1 MEEILLDILE
11 ELRVRPGVQRLSD
24 KRTQAIVRAHNAGLD
39 AENHFAKKQLLPYYL
54 RVKSESA
61 EKWREWQIDDALE
74 KRLLSTLQVK
84 PRRTASGVATI
95 SVITKPHACNSA
107 CFYCPNDIRM
117 PKSYLHKE
125 PACQRAERSYFD
137 PYLQVVARA
146 RALHEMGH
154 NIEKIELIV
163 LGGTWCDYPLSYQIW
178 FAKELFFACNEI
190 ERELE
195 GASGKADERK
205 IFYED
210 CGVLKDNDALE
221 AQTRKLQEK
230 VNAGIITYNDAVN
243 QLYGES
249 GAWAQVSATQS
260 AALDE
265 LIAEQQKN
273 ETAKNRVVGFV
284 VETRPST
291 INAQKLSVLRALGCT
306 KVQMGI
312 QSMNEQVLSAC
323 NRSTTVPD
331 VERALSLARLFG
343 FKLHTHFMLN
353 LIGATPQDDKQD
365 YLNFINNPATTPDEV
380 KLYPCA
386 LVEGTKLCDFYKGGD
401 WRPYTE
407 DELIDVLSFD
417 VMNTPPYCRISRM
430 IRDISSCD
438 ILVGNKKTNLR
449 QMVDNYLEKGR
460 GEKEDRALEG
470 GTKKGFSQE
479 SGLQKCAAQVQE
491 IRQREISTLDINLDS
506 LEIDDVTYETS
517 VSTEH
522 FLQWVTPDNHIAGFL
537 RLSLPKREALT
548 KINAE
553 LQSCATQTYA
563 THKQNAPTEESTA
576 HSPEQITHAAEA
588 RCAQSC
594 AKALAPNCA
603 MIREVHIYGRAANIG
618 ASVQG
623 AQHTGLGRALIL
635 RAQDIAKS
643 AGYERINV
651 ISSVGTREYYEHLGF
666 HTMGAYQQK
675 LL

>member
-1 MEEILLDILE
+1 MLDILE
-11 ELRVRPGVQRLSD
+11 ELRARPGVQRLSD
-24 KRTQAIVRAHNAGLD
+24 KRTQAIVRAHNAGLN
-39 AENHFAKKQLLPYYL
+39 AERHFAKKQLLPYYL
-54 RVKSESA
+54 HVKSESV

-137 PYLQVVARA
+137 PYLQVIARA

-163 LGGTWCDYPLSYQIW
+163 LGGTWCDYPLDYQIW
-178 FAKELFFACNEI
+178 FARELFFACNEI

-195 GASGKADERK
+195 GASRKADER
-205 IFYED
+205 INFYED

-221 AQTRKLQEK
+221 AQTRELQEK
-230 VNAGIITYNDAVN
+230 VNAGIISYNEAIN
-243 QLYGES
+243 QLYGKS
-249 GAWAQVSATQS
+249 SAWAQVNATQS

-265 LIAEQQKN
+265 LIAEQHKN

-312 QSMNEQVLSAC
+312 QSMNEAVLSAC
-323 NRSTTVPD
+323 NRNTTTSD

-353 LIGATPQDDKQD
+353 LIGATPKSDRQD

-417 VMNTPPYCRISRM
+417 VVNTPPYCRISRM

-460 GEKEDRALEG
+460 GDEEGNTQEG
-470 GTKKGFSQE
+470 G
-479 SGLQKCAAQVQE
+479 AQIQE
-491 IRQREISTLDINLDS
+491 IRQREISTHDIDLDS
-506 LEIDDVTYETS
+506 LEICDVTYKTS

-537 RLSLPKREALT
+537 RLSLPGREALQSVNT
-548 KINAE
+548 A
-553 LQSCATQTYA
+553 LQNCAAWEHA
-563 THKQNAPTEESTA
+563 T
-576 HSPEQITHAAEA
+576 EA

-666 HTMGAYQQK
+666 RTVGAYQQK
-675 LL
+675 PL

>member
-1 MEEILLDILE
+1 MLDILE

-24 KRTQAIVRAHNAGLD
+24 KRTQAIVRAHNAGLN

-137 PYLQVVARA
+137 PYLQVIARA

-163 LGGTWCDYPLSYQIW
+163 LGGTWCDYPLDYQIW

-195 GASGKADERK
+195 DAVFERDALGEQAGGRQTREK
-205 IFYED
+205 FYAD

-221 AQTRKLQEK
+221 AQTRELQEK
-230 VNAGIITYNDAVN
+230 VNAGIISYNEAIN
-243 QLYGES
+243 QLYGKS
-249 GAWAQVSATQS
+249 SAWAQVSTTQS

-265 LIAEQQKN
+265 LIAEQHKN

-312 QSMNEQVLSAC
+312 QSMNEAVLSAC
-323 NRSTTVPD
+323 NRNTTVPD

-353 LIGATPQDDKQD
+353 LIGATPKSDRQD

-417 VMNTPPYCRISRM
+417 VVNTPPYCRISRM

-438 ILVGNKKTNLR
+438 ILVGSKKTNLR

-506 LEIDDVTYETS
+506 LEIDDVTYKTS

-553 LQSCATQTYA
+553 LQSCAAWEHA
-563 THKQNAPTEESTA
+563 T
-576 HSPEQITHAAEA
+576 EA

-603 MIREVHIYGRAANIG
+603 MIREVHVYGRAANIG

-666 HTMGAYQQK
+666 RTVGAYQQK
-675 LL
+675 PL